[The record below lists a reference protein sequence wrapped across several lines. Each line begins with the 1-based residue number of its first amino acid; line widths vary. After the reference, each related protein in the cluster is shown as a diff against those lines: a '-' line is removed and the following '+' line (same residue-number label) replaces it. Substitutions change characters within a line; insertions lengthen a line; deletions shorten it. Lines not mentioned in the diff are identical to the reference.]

1 MTSSGHMA
9 AAGKESPQPSTAQG
23 RWILV
28 ATILGSGMAF
38 IDSTVVNVALPVLQ
52 QDLHATAADVQWVV
66 ESYALFLSALILV
79 GGALGDRFG
88 RKRMYAMGIVL
99 FAAASACCGF
109 SATITELIIFRS
121 IQGIGAALLT
131 PGSLA
136 IISASFPAEGRGKA
150 IGTWSGFTAITS
162 AVGPLVGGFLIQFSW
177 RWIFFLNLPLA
188 AITLL
193 LLFQHVPESRDEGA
207 EGPPDI
213 LGALLATVGLGA
225 LVFGLITAGADGFG
239 QAQVILPLVIGIAAL
254 GGFILAQMRERHPM
268 MPLFLFRSRTFR
280 GTNLLTFFLYGALG
294 GALYYLPFN
303 LQKVHG
309 YTPLQAGL
317 SLLPFTIILSSLSRW
332 AGGLI
337 NRYGA
342 KLPLMIGPT
351 LAGVGFL
358 LFARTGINGSY
369 WTQFFPAVVVL
380 AFGMTITVSPL
391 TTAMLGAVSQDH
403 SGIASGIN
411 NAVARTAGLVAI
423 AVFGIVV
430 AQIFYGAFMQ
440 NLVMLHLAPAVQ
452 AEMEAQR
459 NRLTGVQIPAGVS
472 ATTHAA
478 LQLAVNDAFI
488 SGFRAAML
496 VGAGLSFASAVA
508 AGWLVEGP
516 FLPPSLEAYM
526 KKRGGPSH
534 VA

>member
-207 EGPPDI
+207 EGPPDT

-351 LAGVGFL
+351 AGRSWIPPVCAHRSKRQL
-358 LFARTGINGSY
+358 L
-369 WTQFFPAVVVL
+369 
-380 AFGMTITVSPL
+380 
-391 TTAMLGAVSQDH
+391 D
-403 SGIASGIN
+403 
-411 NAVARTAGLVAI
+411 
-423 AVFGIVV
+423 AVF
-430 AQIFYGAFMQ
+430 
-440 NLVMLHLAPAVQ
+440 P
-452 AEMEAQR
+452 R
-459 NRLTGVQIPAGVS
+459 
-472 ATTHAA
+472 
-478 LQLAVNDAFI
+478 
-488 SGFRAAML
+488 
-496 VGAGLSFASAVA
+496 
-508 AGWLVEGP
+508 
-516 FLPPSLEAYM
+516 
-526 KKRGGPSH
+526 RGGIGVRDDHYCLAAYYGDAGRGKPGSLRYRLRNQQRGGTNRRPGRH
-534 VA
+534 RSFWHCSGSDLLRGVYAELGDAPPCAGGSGGNGGATQPVNRRADSSRRLSYDSCCPTACG